1 MSTSSATSLLFTE
14 DPEETNPVFSYTAIA
29 NEVFDCLHS
38 VLYFKHDKVLSYHKS
53 FPGFI
58 FDHAHSGEFWC
69 DKAKHHQCLT
79 VSCFQVMEGLQFNM
93 ANIPSSFIFDCNN
106 HALTGEVEQNISP
119 VLSYSCQNWDH
130 HLSATKLTLYDSL
143 HKTLSRFLQLRALF
157 WIEVMNL
164 LDSCGHCHPMLQT
177 AHEWVIKSKASVV
190 WNEKFMLILPGCLG
204 QDTITGKPH

>member
-1 MSTSSATSLLFTE
+1 MLISSSFYILFSVPESLCQHHL
-14 DPEETNPVFSYTAIA
+14 PPASFSQKILKKPTQ
-29 NEVFDCLHS
+29 CSLT
-38 VLYFKHDKVLSYHKS
+38 LQLQ
-53 FPGFI
+53 I
-58 FDHAHSGEFWC
+58 FDHARSGEFWC

-143 HKTLSRFLQLRALF
+143 HKTLSRFLQLHALF